1 MGNLIK
7 KTQTLLNMDGYKS
20 GHLYFASESVGEGHP
35 DKLCDQVSDGILD
48 ACLRIDPNAKV
59 AMETATKTGMVVLL
73 GEVSVTKDK
82 LDFEA
87 VARQACKEVGFTSE
101 DVGLDCAN
109 MQVIVNVHAQDANI
123 AAAVHESGKN
133 EEDMGAG
140 DQGLMFGYATNEC
153 VALGLDDTLHP
164 YSHVLANK
172 LCEVMANYRKDG
184 TIPWLRPDCKSQV
197 IVEYEKLPNGGVK
210 PVRVYNILISTQHDP
225 SVTNEQI
232 TEQLTEKVI
241 KKCVPAEMLKDTKIV
256 INPSGKFDVGGPA
269 ADAGLTG
276 RKIIVDTYGGW
287 CPHGGGA
294 FSGKDPS
301 KVDRSA
307 AYYGRYVAKS
317 LVANGLADRILV
329 QVSYA
334 IGLADP
340 LSIHVDSYGTV
351 KEGMTDDDLVRITKN
366 NFNFRPGNI
375 IKELDLKRPIYQKSA
390 AFGHFGR
397 VDKDF
402 TWETPKM
409 NLKLD

>member
-1 MGNLIK
+1 MGINLKKHSNFTYQMEATSEIK
-7 KTQTLLNMDGYKS
+7 KD
-20 GHLYFASESVGEGHP
+20 HIYFASESVGEGHP

-48 ACLRIDPNAKV
+48 ACLKVDPNAKV

-73 GEVSVTKDK
+73 GEVSVDKDK
-82 LDFEA
+82 VNFEQ
-87 VARQACKEVGFTSE
+87 VARQVCREVGFTSE
-101 DVGLDCAN
+101 DVGLDCDN
-109 MQVIVNVHAQDANI
+109 CQVIVNVHAQDANI
-123 AAAVHESGKN
+123 AAAVHESKD
-133 EEDMGAG
+133 EMDMGAG
-140 DQGLMFGYATNEC
+140 DQGLMFGYATDEW
-153 VALGLDDTLHP
+153 DTETLHP

-172 LCEVMANYRKDG
+172 ICEEMAIKRKNG
-184 TIPWLRPDCKSQV
+184 EIPWLRPDCKSQV
-197 IVEYEKLPNGGVK
+197 IVEYEKQEKGFLK
-210 PVRVYNILISTQHDP
+210 PIRVYNILISTQHHPD
-225 SVTNEQI
+225 VTNDVIEK
-232 TEQLTEKVI
+232 TLTDDVI
-241 KKCVPAEMLKDTKIV
+241 KKVVPPEMLEGTKIV
-256 INPSGKFDVGGPA
+256 INPSGCFDVGGPA

-287 CPHGGGA
+287 CPHGGVA
-294 FSGKDPS
+294 FSGKDQS

-317 LVANGLADRILV
+317 IVANGLAHRCLI

-351 KEGMTDDDLVRITKN
+351 KEGLTDDDLIRIVKN
-366 NFNFRPGNI
+366 NFCFRPGSI
-375 IKELDLKRPIYQKSA
+375 IKELDLKRPIYQKTA

-402 TWETPKM
+402 TWEQPKM